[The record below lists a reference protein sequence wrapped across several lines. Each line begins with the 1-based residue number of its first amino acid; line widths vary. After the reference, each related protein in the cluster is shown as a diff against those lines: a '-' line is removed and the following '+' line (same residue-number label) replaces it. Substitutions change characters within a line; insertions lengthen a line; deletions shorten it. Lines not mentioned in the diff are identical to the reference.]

1 MKKIKAILLILAV
14 FPMLNSCKAV
24 LALVHKD
31 ELVAKVGSHRLYKS
45 DLEEYIPNGV
55 SPEDSTNLAL
65 QYINNWAKDQLFSDM
80 AQKQLSKKQ
89 KDVSKELEEYKNSLL
104 KFRYEQQFI
113 NERLDTSVTSEQI
126 SEYYDKNKDKFDL
139 EVPIVKARFVSIL
152 SDSPNLE
159 MIKKKM
165 SSHDVEDVVEADSL
179 AYSSALRFTNFN
191 DKWVDVI
198 SLAREFGTDY
208 VSMLSKK
215 DGAFIEISDGHGN
228 ENIAFISQM
237 MQAGDTAPLEYCS
250 GRIKDIIINSRKH
263 DLISTL
269 EQELLDDARDKERF
283 VIY

>member
-1 MKKIKAILLILAV
+1 
-14 FPMLNSCKAV
+14 
-24 LALVHKD
+24 
-31 ELVAKVGSHRLYKS
+31 
-45 DLEEYIPNGV
+45 
-55 SPEDSTNLAL
+55 
-65 QYINNWAKDQLFSDM
+65 
-80 AQKQLSKKQ
+80 
-89 KDVSKELEEYKNSLL
+89 
-104 KFRYEQQFI
+104 
-113 NERLDTSVTSEQI
+113 
-126 SEYYDKNKDKFDL
+126 
-139 EVPIVKARFVSIL
+139 VPIVKARFVSIL

-165 SSHDVEDVVEADSL
+165 SSHDVEEVVEADSL
-179 AYSSALRFTNFN
+179 AYSSALRFTNFD
-191 DKWVDVI
+191 DKWIDVI

-237 MQAGDTAPLEYCS
+237 MQSGQTAPLEYCS